1 VNANDAGDDPAIRIK
16 LPDFDEMGRPREI
29 TSPPGWPFPHRLE
42 PDEPMAALFERL
54 RRDPFVQEASQYFGC
69 EPRLRILCP
78 SEMTLAKWKDRYPP
92 KPIRRGYGK
101 PKAERNYYPD
111 AVLARLL
118 VALCDQLRAGELVL
132 RGFDL
137 DLREERPIDPVLY
150 DLPHMLLD
158 PGADEFRPEAERRG
172 PHYCRLTLWPAPGD
186 AGRASAEAGAESE
199 RAAAADPSQSPTP
212 PALAV
217 AVEAAIR
224 EALREIYRERSGDPP
239 NINTVVPLVR
249 EQLGRKGLK
258 ATWPRIQSIAD
269 EDEFRK
275 LRRPRGEKRRK
286 PPSDALKQR
295 KKP

>member
-1 VNANDAGDDPAIRIK
+1 
-16 LPDFDEMGRPREI
+16 
-29 TSPPGWPFPHRLE
+29 
-42 PDEPMAALFERL
+42 
-54 RRDPFVQEASQYFGC
+54 
-69 EPRLRILCP
+69 
-78 SEMTLAKWKDRYPP
+78 MTLAKWKDRYPP

-172 PHYCRLTLWPAPGD
+172 SNHRRLTLWPAPGD
-186 AGRASAEAGAESE
+186 AGRASAEAVEKSQE
-199 RAAAADPSQSPTP
+199 RAAAADSVPIAYPAGARGSRGKQPSEEAP
-212 PALAV
+212 PARFIGGAV
-217 AVEAAIR
+217 GRPPEHTQYSRAASQGTVGAQR
-224 EALREIYRERSGDPP
+224 AEGD
-239 NINTVVPLVR
+239 
-249 EQLGRKGLK
+249 LGS
-258 ATWPRIQSIAD
+258 RIQSIAD

-275 LRRPRGEKRRK
+275 LVASRVAETGENHRLMR
-286 PPSDALKQR
+286 
-295 KKP
+295 